1 MKKERFDTITDGII
15 AIIITLMVLQIN
27 LPELTVANILPLLLH
42 ISVYA
47 VSFTYIAIGWLNQH
61 HMFVKVEK
69 VDTETVW
76 TNFAF
81 LFALSLV
88 PLATGPLGEEFQK
101 TGSHVFYGAVCTL
114 TALTFTLLQARV
126 NTISNNKIKFHKF
139 DVIGIVLYGLSIPL
153 SFVSIYISAIIFIM
167 IPTIY
172 FIQSKRLPKLD
183 RQKQN

>member
-15 AIIITLMVLQIN
+15 AIIITLMVLAIK
-27 LPELTVANILPLLLH
+27 LPEFTAANIGTIILQVA
-42 ISVYA
+42 VYA

-61 HMFVKVEK
+61 HMFMAVEK
-69 VDTETVW
+69 VDTVTIW

-126 NTISNNKIKFHKF
+126 NTISNNKTKFHKF
-139 DVIGIVLYGLSIPL
+139 DIIGIVLYGLSIPL

-167 IPTIY
+167 IPAIY